1 MSPSMQGFMDCLH
14 KVDEELK
21 STAGP
26 WFFSE
31 HDYPTMIDFIYVSHV
46 ERMLASVAYWK
57 GLNLRDG
64 EKWNLMAQKV
74 RCTIG

>member
-1 MSPSMQGFMDCLH
+1 MDCLH

-46 ERMLASVAYWK
+46 E
-57 GLNLRDG
+57 LNLRDG